1 MVRARYAEAPA
12 AVTSPIVDHRARRR
26 GLIVGA
32 LLAAACGCDD
42 LSAFDAPE
50 DVPAVEAAVDR
61 PEATAVDAG
70 AAGLDA
76 PAADDARDA
85 AEKPADAG
93 PPDDAQAPVD
103 VGARDVA
110 ARDLVFSTCLA
121 ADIGSALGVAVATGN
136 SVEGTTEYYAGCG
149 GELASEST
157 VTWTAPANGD
167 FTFSTEGSEY
177 DTLLYVREDGCEGP
191 ELDCNDD
198 PPDAKGTPWSELTLR
213 LHGGQRVAVFID
225 GHGLEGGA
233 WTLSIAAGGA
243 FDAGTP

>member
-1 MVRARYAEAPA
+1 M
-12 AVTSPIVDHRARRR
+12 DHRTTRR
-26 GLIVGA
+26 GWIVGA
-32 LLAAACGCDD
+32 LLAAASGCDD
-42 LSAFDAPE
+42 LSAFDAAE
-50 DVPAVEAAVDR
+50 DVPAVDVAADR
-61 PEATAVDAG
+61 PAAPGVDAG
-70 AAGLDA
+70 VAGIDA
-76 PAADDARDA
+76 PTVDDAVDA

-93 PPDDAQAPVD
+93 EPDAVQAPAD
-103 VGARDVA
+103 VGGRDVA

-121 ADIGSALGVAVATGN
+121 VDIGSALGVSVATGN

-177 DTLLYVREDGCEGP
+177 DTLMYVREDGCEGP

-243 FDAGTP
+243 FDAGAP